1 MIEAKLRSVPELQ
14 AGLSRPSPAE
24 IQPASTPAVS
34 EYFDQGRLIHHS
46 VVIVPARC
54 GDSRTSD
61 LHRYLFLQPSPAP
74 APSPLPSQAAPPL
87 PPPPTSA
94 SSDVQEGAA
103 PPPPPA
109 PPAPPAEDTSGMI
122 PISQHPDY
130 ATFFKMLRVG
140 VPDPVV
146 RGKMGMLGLDPSIL
160 DTPDKFVPAPQ
171 EQE

>member
-34 EYFDQGRLIHHS
+34 EYLDQDRLIHRS
-46 VVIVPARC
+46 VVILPARC
-54 GDSRTSD
+54 GDSCTSD
-61 LHRYLFLQPSPAP
+61 LHGYFVLQPSPAP

-87 PPPPTSA
+87 PAPPTSA
-94 SSDVQEGAA
+94 SSDVQEAAA
-103 PPPPPA
+103 PPP

-160 DTPDKFVPAPQ
+160 DTPDKLVPAPQ